1 MMTYQGNKD
10 IYKVTKDNVE
20 DYANKFLLFFCKDAI
35 FNPQKINIEKII
47 IIIMNIIMII
57 KEHVLERK

>member
-1 MMTYQGNKD
+1 MMIYQGNKN

-35 FNPQKINIEKII
+35 FNPQKINIEKL
-47 IIIMNIIMII
+47 
-57 KEHVLERK
+57 LENKGEYYQLYTGAFELE

>member
-1 MMTYQGNKD
+1 MMIYQGNKD

-35 FNPQKINIEKII
+35 FNPQKNKY
-47 IIIMNIIMII
+47 
-57 KEHVLERK
+57 RKLT

>member
-1 MMTYQGNKD
+1 MTSSFYKPKMYESIKKEETMMIYQGNKD

-35 FNPQKINIEKII
+35 FTKKQ
-47 IIIMNIIMII
+47 
-57 KEHVLERK
+57 